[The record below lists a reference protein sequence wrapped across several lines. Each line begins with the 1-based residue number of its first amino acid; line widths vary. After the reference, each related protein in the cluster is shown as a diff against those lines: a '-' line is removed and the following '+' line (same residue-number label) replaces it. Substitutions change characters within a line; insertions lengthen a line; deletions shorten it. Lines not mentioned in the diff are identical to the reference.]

1 MRLIGGN
8 DYALKVAP
16 GAVAATI
23 AALSRE
29 PAVTFAEPNYVM
41 QAFTVNLPPND
52 PDYLDS
58 PDTVWA
64 PQQINA
70 EAGWNVT
77 TGDPNLIVAVLD
89 SGISFAHPEF
99 SGRITVGDQAGYDFV
114 NGDSNPSDDR
124 SHGTHVSGI
133 IGADINHNYNGHGMV
148 GIAPTVKI
156 MPVKVLGADGLGNSL
171 WTADGI
177 YWAVD
182 HGAKIINLSLG
193 STASASVMLNA
204 LRYAVQH
211 GVLPVC
217 AAGNNA
223 SSTPFYPAAY
233 VECVAVTGT
242 MQRDV
247 WYSLSNYGSY
257 VDISAPAEAIWS
269 TYWTASN
276 PADFWWK
283 EGTSQAAPHV
293 AGLAALLFSVNP
305 NLGLADVRAIMGQSA
320 VDLGASRVG

>member
-1 MRLIGGN
+1 
-8 DYALKVAP
+8 
-16 GAVAATI
+16 
-23 AALSRE
+23 
-29 PAVTFAEPNYVM
+29 
-41 QAFTVNLPPND
+41 
-52 PDYLDS
+52 
-58 PDTVWA
+58 
-64 PQQINA
+64 
-70 EAGWNVT
+70 
-77 TGDPNLIVAVLD
+77 
-89 SGISFAHPEF
+89 
-99 SGRITVGDQAGYDFV
+99 
-114 NGDSNPSDDR
+114 
-124 SHGTHVSGI
+124 
-133 IGADINHNYNGHGMV
+133 MV

-177 YWAVD
+177 YYAVD

-233 VECVAVTGT
+233 IECVAVTGT

-276 PADFWWK
+276 PADYWWK

-320 VDLGASRVG
+320 VDLGAAGWDDHFGSGRINVGAAVALAQTWTSYTPTPTYTPTATKTNTPRRRPRRRGRRPIHPR